1 MLDSAVRRRGVA
13 MMMLAALA
21 FSAMSIGVK
30 LALPTV
36 PLGQIVFARAV
47 VTLALSYA
55 MCRRAGLR
63 PLGRARGRLVLRGVI
78 GTAGLSCYYGSLAL
92 LPLAEATTIHHVT
105 PLVTAVLAAWLLRE
119 RIGAMTAAAIG
130 LGLGGVLLVAS
141 PELAGAP
148 GAAPLGVVVAAGGA
162 CCSALA
168 YVTVRR
174 LARDEDPLVIV
185 FYFPLVATPLAVPWL
200 CAHAVWPDLRELAL
214 LIGIGVA
221 TQIGQVCMTRALA
234 LLPAGQATALG
245 YVQVPMA
252 VAWSALLFGEAI
264 PPTTVAGIVVLGAGL
279 VMAARAR
286 R

>member
-1 MLDSAVRRRGVA
+1 MPRGVA
-13 MMMLAALA
+13 TMMLAALA
-21 FSAMSIGVK
+21 FSAMSVGVK
-30 LALPTV
+30 LALVTV
-36 PLGQIVFARAV
+36 PLGEIVFARAV
-47 VTLALSYA
+47 VTLVLSYV

-63 PLGRARGRLVLRGVI
+63 PLGRARGRLLLRGVI

-105 PLVTAVLAAWLLRE
+105 PLLTAVLAAWLLRE

-130 LGLGGVLLVAS
+130 LGLGGVLVVAW
-141 PELAGAP
+141 PELSGGP
-148 GAAPLGVVVAAGGA
+148 GATPLGVLVAAGGA

-200 CAHAVWPDLRELAL
+200 CADAVWPDVRETAL
-214 LIGIGVA
+214 LLGIGVA
-221 TQIGQVCMTRALA
+221 TQVGQVCLTRALA
-234 LLPAGQATALG
+234 MLPAARATALG

-264 PPTTVAGIVVLGAGL
+264 TPTTIVGIAVLGAGL
-279 VMAARAR
+279 GLAARAS
-286 R
+286 